1 MEHQYYLLDVFT
13 SRAFGGNQLA
23 VFTDGAAIDGTQMA
37 AIARELNLSETVFIL
52 PPRDPRASHRLRI
65 FTPGMELPFAGH
77 PTIGTGYLLA
87 DLGLIARTNGAGAC
101 VFEEGVGPVP
111 VTIAPRGATPIF
123 VQMSPA
129 RLPERRDAEV
139 SRADLAPMLNLTP
152 ADLGTGT
159 DTPAAWSAGLAF
171 LVVPLTSR
179 EALQRARIDTSVWKR
194 VAAETWAPHIY
205 LCHRDEAAASPL
217 LHARMFAPA
226 MGIVED
232 PATGAAACA
241 VAGYLASL
249 GPGISGTTTWKI
261 EQGAEMG
268 RPSELWVDI
277 DTRAG
282 AIAAV
287 RLGGTAVR
295 VGRGF
300 FTLT

>member
-13 SRAFGGNQLA
+13 SRTFGGNQLA
-23 VFTDGAAIDGTQMA
+23 VFTDGAAIDGAQMA

-87 DLGLIARTNGAGAC
+87 DLGVIARTDGAGTC
-101 VFEEGVGPVP
+101 VFEEEVGPVP
-111 VTIAPRGATPIF
+111 VAIAPRGTTPIF

-139 SRADLAPMLNLTP
+139 SRADLATLLNLAP
-152 ADLGTGT
+152 EDVGTGA

-205 LCHRDEAAASPL
+205 LCHRDQAAASPL
-217 LHARMFAPA
+217 LRARMFAPA

-249 GPGISGTTTWKI
+249 SASGSGTTTWKI
-261 EQGAEMG
+261 EQGVEMG

-277 DTRAG
+277 DTCAG
-282 AIAAV
+282 AIADV

-295 VGRGF
+295 VGHGF
-300 FTLT
+300 FTL